1 MNSTKSVPYNSEAE
15 IYILGSVFLDNNV
28 IDSLI
33 GKIVPSDFYDEKNQL
48 IYQAMQNLRLKKQL
62 IQPISVADQLL
73 HDKVA
78 VDDNFKNYILDMID
92 SVPSTVS
99 SAMYIN
105 IVEEK
110 SLERKLLQSM
120 QELSDDI
127 LLSRLDFNDVLD
139 KTEDQML
146 NIIKN
151 RRTTNFITVGVAA
164 DETLAKIETI
174 QASSSNTTGLD
185 TGYPKLNKATLGFQP
200 GNLIILAARPSV
212 GKSNFALNLALNT
225 CVKNKEAKVAV
236 FSLEMSVE
244 QIMMRLYAHETGI
257 SMSRIQSGSLTSNE
271 FSVLALV
278 KSKFKQMS
286 LYFDESSSTNIVDI
300 RTKCRQLKQSNGLD
314 FIIID
319 YLQLVT
325 STLKGARG
333 NRQEEVSQISRQL
346 KTLARELNVP
356 VLALSQLSRSI
367 ETRENKEPQ
376 LSDLR
381 ESGSI
386 EQDADLVMFLY
397 RRSDVEE
404 SNDENGSTNLE
415 EQRRNIAD
423 ELSKKVEAMS
433 NLSVNNSF
441 AAGKDSEVAKSID
454 IILSIEKNRQ
464 GPTTFIDYR
473 FYGAS
478 AKFVEETITKDRP
491 RKKSKRA
498 FNNARN

>member
-200 GNLIILAARPSV
+200 GN
-212 GKSNFALNLALNT
+212 
-225 CVKNKEAKVAV
+225 
-236 FSLEMSVE
+236 
-244 QIMMRLYAHETGI
+244 
-257 SMSRIQSGSLTSNE
+257 
-271 FSVLALV
+271 
-278 KSKFKQMS
+278 
-286 LYFDESSSTNIVDI
+286 
-300 RTKCRQLKQSNGLD
+300 
-314 FIIID
+314 
-319 YLQLVT
+319 
-325 STLKGARG
+325 
-333 NRQEEVSQISRQL
+333 
-346 KTLARELNVP
+346 
-356 VLALSQLSRSI
+356 
-367 ETRENKEPQ
+367 
-376 LSDLR
+376 
-381 ESGSI
+381 
-386 EQDADLVMFLY
+386 
-397 RRSDVEE
+397 
-404 SNDENGSTNLE
+404 
-415 EQRRNIAD
+415 
-423 ELSKKVEAMS
+423 
-433 NLSVNNSF
+433 
-441 AAGKDSEVAKSID
+441 
-454 IILSIEKNRQ
+454 
-464 GPTTFIDYR
+464 
-473 FYGAS
+473 
-478 AKFVEETITKDRP
+478 
-491 RKKSKRA
+491 
-498 FNNARN
+498 